1 MGYVLGVFLAAL
13 GVLGLALAAN
23 AQDAMM
29 AIFGQSLFV
38 FAVVF
43 DFGLVKR
50 HFDQLERG
58 QE

>member
-13 GVLGLALAAN
+13 GILGLALAAN
-23 AQDAMM
+23 AQDTMM
-29 AIFGQSLFV
+29 AIFGQSLFM

>member
-1 MGYVLGVFLAAL
+1 MGYVLGIFLAAL
-13 GVLGLALAAN
+13 GILGLALAAN
-23 AQDAMM
+23 AQDTMM
-29 AIFGQSLFV
+29 AIFGQSLFI

-50 HFDQLERG
+50 HFDLLERG

>member
-13 GVLGLALAAN
+13 GILGLALAAN
-23 AQDAMM
+23 AEDVMM
-29 AIFGQSLFV
+29 AIFGQALFI

-50 HFDQLERG
+50 HFDELERG
-58 QE
+58 TL

>member
-1 MGYVLGVFLAAL
+1 MGYVLGIFLAAL
-13 GVLGLALAAN
+13 GILGLALAAN
-23 AQDAMM
+23 AQDTMM
-29 AIFGQSLFV
+29 AIFGQSLFI